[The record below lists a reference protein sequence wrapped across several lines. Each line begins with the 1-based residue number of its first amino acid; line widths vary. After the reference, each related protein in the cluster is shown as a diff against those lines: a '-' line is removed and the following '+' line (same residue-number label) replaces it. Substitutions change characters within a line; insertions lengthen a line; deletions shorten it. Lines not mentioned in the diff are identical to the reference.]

1 MSIKITGQFQ
11 DARKKRKQQLRL
23 ERCMKK
29 SYEKSLEKPP
39 DVFTFLNNE
48 LSKCQIRVC
57 GHCILNFLF
66 ISLFFYR
73 YQKQLPR

>member
-1 MSIKITGQFQ
+1 MFSLLPDHCMFIKNTEKIQ

-39 DVFTFLNNE
+39 DVFTFLNNQ
-48 LSKCQIRVC
+48 LSKCFKYKYVA
-57 GHCILNFLF
+57 IL
-66 ISLFFYR
+66 FYI
-73 YQKQLPR
+73 